1 MNEKS
6 LIIHSQ
12 PDNTSC
18 GATCLHAI
26 YNYYGDTISLEQ
38 VVKEVEQF
46 EDGGGTFSVVLAN
59 HALKRGYKATMY
71 VYNLNLFDPSWFR
84 GKRDIGEKLRQQI
97 ALKKVNK
104 KFTLATQAY
113 VEYIELGGELRFEDL
128 NASLLRTYLSQGVPM
143 LAGLSSTYL
152 YRSKREDPIKNVSD
166 EMGEPCGHFVVL
178 HGIHSDN
185 KRILIADPYVPNP
198 VANVHY
204 YSVPFARLICSI
216 MLGVWTYD
224 GNLLV
229 IEPKDQG
236 HLPGTK

>member
-1 MNEKS
+1 MTDRRL
-6 LIIHSQ
+6 LISSQ

-18 GATCLHAI
+18 GPTCLQAI
-26 YNYYGDTISLEQ
+26 YNYYGDDISLEQ
-38 VVKEVEQF
+38 VVSGVSQF
-46 EDGGGTFSVVLAN
+46 EEGGGTFSVVLAN
-59 HALKRGYKATMY
+59 HALKRGYSATMY
-71 VYNLNLFDPSWFR
+71 AYNLNLFDPSWFR
-84 GKRDIGEKLRQQI
+84 GKKDIAGKLKEQL
-97 ALKKVNK
+97 AKKTVNQ
-104 KFTLATQAY
+104 KFKLATQAY
-113 VEYIELGGELRFEDL
+113 VEFLELGGELLFEDL
-128 NASLLRTYLSQGVPM
+128 NATLLRSHLGKGIPM

-152 YRSKREDPIKNVSD
+152 YRSKREHPIKNIPD

-204 YSVPFARLICSI
+204 YSMPFARLICSI

-229 IEPKDQG
+229 IEPKKYHEVSG
-236 HLPGTK
+236 

>member
-1 MNEKS
+1 MNQRQ
-6 LIIHSQ
+6 LTIVSQ

-18 GATCLHAI
+18 GATCLQAI
-26 YNYYGDTISLEQ
+26 YKYYGDSISLEE
-38 VVKEVEQF
+38 VVREVEQF

-59 HALKRGYKATMY
+59 HALKRGYKAKMY

-84 GKRDIGEKLRQQI
+84 GKRDISGKLRDQLAQ
-97 ALKKVNK
+97 KKVSK

-113 VEYIELGGELRFEDL
+113 IEYLELGGELRFEDL
-128 NASLLRTYLSQGVPM
+128 NASLLRSYLSEGIPM

-152 YRSKREDPIKNVSD
+152 YRSKREHPIDNVPD

-185 KRILIADPYVPNP
+185 KRLLIADPYVPNP

-204 YSVPFARLICSI
+204 YSIPFARLICSI

-229 IEPKDQG
+229 IEPKEQEALG
-236 HLPGTK
+236 KP